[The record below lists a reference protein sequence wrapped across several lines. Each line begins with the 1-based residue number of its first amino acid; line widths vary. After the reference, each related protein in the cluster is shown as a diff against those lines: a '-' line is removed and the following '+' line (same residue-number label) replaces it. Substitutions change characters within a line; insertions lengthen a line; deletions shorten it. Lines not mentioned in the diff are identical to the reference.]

1 MGYCISVAIE
11 KGGVG
16 KTATATNLA
25 ALMARDGK
33 KVLVVDMDA
42 QGNSTFTLTGARV
55 TDATFA
61 RAGVYDMFRA
71 YGISDAGNY
80 ISHTQFEGID
90 IIPANANT
98 PMTENLLQNLSRT
111 QEQSINMFL
120 ALCLSEVA
128 DSYDFIV
135 IDTPPRRDVMVTNA
149 LLASDSV
156 LIPCICDD

>member
-1 MGYCISVAIE
+1 
-11 KGGVG
+11 
-16 KTATATNLA
+16 
-25 ALMARDGK
+25 
-33 KVLVVDMDA
+33 
-42 QGNSTFTLTGARV
+42 
-55 TDATFA
+55 
-61 RAGVYDMFRA
+61 MFRA
-71 YGISDAGNY
+71 YGISGAGNY
-80 ISHTQFEGID
+80 ISHTKFEGID

-128 DSYDFIV
+128 DDYDFIV

-156 LIPCICDD
+156 LIPCICDDYSRDSVDRTIAMCE